1 MISEKQLK
9 EEIKITKAFIK
20 KIEKNVKW
28 LHTEEIY
35 SYLDGLNYCLNG
47 KLE

>member
-20 KIEKNVKW
+20 YLVKNGK
-28 LHTEEIY
+28 EEDFSEIY
-35 SYLDGLNYCLNG
+35 SYLDGLLFCLNG
-47 KLE
+47 KLD